1 MNHHE
6 TQIEALNARVAALEK
21 QIAEL
26 TAARPIVDRRLTN
39 LHRSFMAIS
48 GEVIEINEKLKPVL
62 LKAYPVLAPTIG
74 AINRIIRPD
83 PEDDGSRQP
92 PHS

>member
-1 MNHHE
+1 
-6 TQIEALNARVAALEK
+6 
-21 QIAEL
+21 
-26 TAARPIVDRRLTN
+26 
-39 LHRSFMAIS
+39 
-48 GEVIEINEKLKPVL
+48 L